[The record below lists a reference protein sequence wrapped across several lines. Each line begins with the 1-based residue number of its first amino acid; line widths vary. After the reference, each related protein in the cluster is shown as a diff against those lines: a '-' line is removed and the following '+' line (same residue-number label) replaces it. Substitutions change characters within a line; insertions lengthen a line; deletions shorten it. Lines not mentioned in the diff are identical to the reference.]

1 MMKEL
6 MRKTRERMSKTVEA
20 MRAELACIRSGRASA
35 GLVESIRVD
44 YYGAETPLNQLASIA
59 VPEPRLLVITPW
71 DKTQIDNIEK
81 ALLKANLGLTPNND
95 GNLIRIP
102 VPPLTEERRKELV
115 KRLKRIAE
123 EGKVALRNI
132 RRDAN
137 EAIRKDEKDSK
148 VSEDDAHR
156 YRDDIQRITDEFS
169 ETIDELAEKK
179 EDEIMEV

>member
-1 MMKEL
+1 MKQL
-6 MRKTRERMSKTVEA
+6 IRTTRERMGKTVEA
-20 MRAELACIRSGRASA
+20 TRAELARIRSGRASTA
-35 GLVESIRVD
+35 LVDNVRVD

-81 ALLKANLGLTPNND
+81 ALLKADLGLTPNSD

-102 VPPLTEERRKELV
+102 IPPLNEERRKELV
-115 KRLKRIAE
+115 KRVKRVAE

-137 EAIRKDEKDSK
+137 EATKKAEKSGD

-156 YRDDIQRITDEFS
+156 DKEEIQKITSEFS
-169 ETIDELAEKK
+169 EKIDELAAKK
-179 EDEIMEV
+179 EAEVMEV

>member
-1 MMKEL
+1 MKQL
-6 MRKTRERMSKTVEA
+6 LKSTKERMGKTVEA
-20 MRAELACIRSGRASA
+20 TRAEFASIRSGRASA
-35 GLVESIRVD
+35 ALVENVRVD

-71 DKTQIDNIEK
+71 DKSQIDNIEK
-81 ALLKANLGLTPNND
+81 ALLKADLGLTPNND

-102 VPPLTEERRKELV
+102 IPPLNEERRKELV
-115 KRLKRIAE
+115 KRVKRVAE

-137 EAIRKDEKDSK
+137 ETTKKAEKSGE

-156 YRDDIQRITDEFS
+156 DKEEIQKITSEFS
-169 ETIDELAEKK
+169 EKIDELAAKK
-179 EDEIMEV
+179 EAEVMEV

>member
-1 MMKEL
+1 MKQL
-6 MRKTRERMSKTVEA
+6 IRTARERMGKTVEA
-20 MRAELACIRSGRASA
+20 TRAELARIRSGRASTA
-35 GLVESIRVD
+35 LVDNVRVD

-81 ALLKANLGLTPNND
+81 ALLKADLGLTPNSD

-102 VPPLTEERRKELV
+102 IPPLNEERRKELV
-115 KRLKRIAE
+115 KRVKRVAE

-137 EAIRKDEKDSK
+137 ETTKKAEKSGD

-156 YRDDIQRITDEFS
+156 DKEEIQKITSEFS
-169 ETIDELAEKK
+169 EKIDELAAKK
-179 EDEIMEV
+179 EAEVMEV

>member
-1 MMKEL
+1 MKQL
-6 MRKTRERMSKTVEA
+6 IKATRERMGKTVEA
-20 MRAELACIRSGRASA
+20 TRAELARIRSGRASTA
-35 GLVESIRVD
+35 LVDNVRVD

-71 DKTQIDNIEK
+71 DKSQIDNIEK
-81 ALLKANLGLTPNND
+81 ALLKADLGLTPNND

-102 VPPLTEERRKELV
+102 IPPLNEERRKELV
-115 KRLKRIAE
+115 KRVKRVAE

-137 EAIRKDEKDSK
+137 ETTKKAEKSGE

-156 YRDDIQRITDEFS
+156 DKEEIQKITSEFS
-169 ETIDELAEKK
+169 EKIDELAAKK
-179 EDEIMEV
+179 EAEVMEV